1 MCYVVIL
8 LNIKVQFVRHM
19 YVQVQFL
26 SICPR
31 KWQYFIVLLIC
42 ARSYFGLRRIE
53 LGAAFFFLIKPLSRN
68 LLFCFFVLQKQT
80 NILL

>member
-53 LGAAFFFLIKPLSRN
+53 LGAAFFFSYQAS
-68 LLFCFFVLQKQT
+68 F
-80 NILL
+80 